1 MFVLYCL
8 SRIIIY
14 TSFKACR
21 GNEYGMG
28 VDKGQDA
35 MPKSQSA
42 PELKTPVD
50 KTEMS
55 DTIVFRS
62 TIPGKV
68 SFRDKKEGTWFV
80 QAICKV
86 ALNSFFHPQKFSFFE
101 GICQSRSS

>member
-28 VDKGQDA
+28 VEKGQDA
-35 MPKSQSA
+35 MLTSHST

-50 KTEMS
+50 RTEMS

-86 ALNSFFHPQKFSFFE
+86 ALNSFFYPQKFSLFE